1 MRALCVLAVALMSA
15 CLREQGIEDFADHAL
30 AGARE
35 LADAFELL
43 LNLWTWPTL
52 GAALGVTVSFPDP

>member
-1 MRALCVLAVALMSA
+1 MSA